1 MKLKNYGNINLMSF
15 KYNKLNAQC
24 MWCKRKSNPHP
35 DYKNESIPTK
45 IFFSEKERKIELCFS
60 CYENEKFKTENY
72 KFKKKLDLKFET
84 MILLKL

>member
-45 IFFSEKERKIELCFS
+45 IFFSEKGRKIVLCFS
-60 CYENEKFKTENY
+60 CYENEKFKTENS

-84 MILLKL
+84 LILLKL

>member
-1 MKLKNYGNINLMSF
+1 MSF

-24 MWCKRKSNPHP
+24 MWCKRKSNPHL

-45 IFFSEKERKIELCFS
+45 IFFSEKGRKIELCFS
-60 CYENEKFKTENY
+60 CYENEKFKTENS

>member
-1 MKLKNYGNINLMSF
+1 MSF

-45 IFFSEKERKIELCFS
+45 IFFSEKGRKIELCFS
-60 CYENEKFKTENY
+60 CYENEKFKTENS
-72 KFKKKLDLKFET
+72 KLKKKLDLKFET
-84 MILLKL
+84 MKLLKL

>member
-45 IFFSEKERKIELCFS
+45 IFFSKKGRKIELCFS
-60 CYENEKFKTENY
+60 CYENEKFKTENS
-72 KFKKKLDLKFET
+72 KLKKKLDLKFET
-84 MILLKL
+84 MKLLKL

>member
-15 KYNKLNAQC
+15 QYNKLNAQC

-60 CYENEKFKTENY
+60 CYENEKFKTENS